1 MSVLILKTAEA
12 PSLSGKSTLTYQI
25 GASSPD
31 QLFIRISGN
40 SGGGLYC
47 KDWFDLSAIES
58 NFSSVVSNH
67 TTPPSDSRMP
77 DSHESAVTEAV
88 VATSGVAVGVEGRE
102 VGVDRQ
108 NNPGVGPGDLRAVIG
123 RRSINTL
130 GFVMAALNHLGL
142 VRPNKHKPGKFMPQ
156 STDVFRMEMAALF
169 HSLPNADVTPDSS
182 LVTEEIAAETPI
194 AKPKRKS
201 K

>member
-1 MSVLILKTAEA
+1 MTVLVLKTAES

-25 GASSPD
+25 GATSAE

-47 KDWFDLSAIES
+47 KEWFDLSTIES
-58 NFSSVVSNH
+58 CLS
-67 TTPPSDSRMP
+67 SDSSSDPRIP
-77 DSHESAVTEAV
+77 DSQESAITGGMMA
-88 VATSGVAVGVEGRE
+88 AGGVE
-102 VGVDRQ
+102 VGADRQ
-108 NNPGVGPGDLRAVIG
+108 DFPGVGPADLRVVIG

-142 VRPNKHKPGKFMPQ
+142 VRPSKHKPGKFMPQ

-169 HSLPNADVTPDSS
+169 HSLPIDSSHIDESAPDSS
-182 LVTEEIAAETPI
+182 SGTDEIASQSPI

>member
-1 MSVLILKTAEA
+1 MSAFVLKTAEA

-25 GASSPD
+25 GATSPD

-47 KDWFDLSAIES
+47 KEWFDLSAIES
-58 NFSSVVSNH
+58 CLSSDS
-67 TTPPSDSRMP
+67 PSDTRIP
-77 DSHESAVTEAV
+77 DSQDSAVTE
-88 VATSGVAVGVEGRE
+88 GVMAAGGVEGVE
-102 VGVDRQ
+102 VGADRQ
-108 NNPGVGPGDLRAVIG
+108 NFPGVGPADLRSVIG

-142 VRPNKHKPGKFMPQ
+142 VRPSKQKPGKFIPQ
-156 STDVFRMEMAALF
+156 STDGFRMEMVALF
-169 HSLPNADVTPDSS
+169 HSLPSDTPPSDESIPDSS
-182 LVTEEIAAETPI
+182 SVTEEIAAKTPI
-194 AKPKRKS
+194 AKSKRKS

>member
-1 MSVLILKTAEA
+1 MSVLVLKTAEA

-25 GASSPD
+25 GATSPV
-31 QLFIRISGN
+31 QLLIRISGN

-58 NFSSVVSNH
+58 CLSSSYSLD
-67 TTPPSDSRMP
+67 TRIP
-77 DSHESAVTEAV
+77 DSQNAP
-88 VATSGVAVGVEGRE
+88 GDVGVMAAGGVE
-102 VGVDRQ
+102 VGADRQ
-108 NNPGVGPGDLRAVIG
+108 NFPGVGPADLRAVIG

-142 VRPNKHKPGKFMPQ
+142 VRPSKHKPGKFMPQ
-156 STDVFRMEMAALF
+156 AADVFRLEMAELF
-169 HSLPNADVTPDSS
+169 QTLPNADATPDSS
-182 LVTEEIAAETPI
+182 LVTEEMAAETPI